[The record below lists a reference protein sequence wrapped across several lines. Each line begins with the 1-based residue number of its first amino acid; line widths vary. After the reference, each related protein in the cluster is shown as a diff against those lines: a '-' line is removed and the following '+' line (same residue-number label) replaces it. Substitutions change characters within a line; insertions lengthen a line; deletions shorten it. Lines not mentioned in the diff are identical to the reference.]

1 MDLDAILSGNIPAE
15 PPPPAPP
22 PEPPAPPQDA
32 PPAERQFPPGEN
44 PPADAPGEPPAPP
57 AGEQDSERIPIAAL
71 RDERAKRQA
80 AEKAA
85 ADYRQRVEQYEQ
97 MIRQQQAAQQQPQR
111 PDLFQDPDG
120 ALNHV
125 QSALRQEILRNKVE
139 TSVMVVRQQHTDY
152 DDAEA
157 AFLQA
162 CQGNEPLYRQMLNHP
177 FPAQF
182 AYSVGQQMRAMAEIG
197 NDPSGYRDRVRQEER
212 DRLRKEWD
220 AEQGQR
226 QAQVRAS
233 VPPTLASAR
242 DTSGRFAPAWSGPPA
257 LKDILAPGRR

>member
-1 MDLDAILSGNIPAE
+1 MDLDAILSGTIPAE
-15 PPPPAPP
+15 PPPPAPS

-32 PPAERQFPPGEN
+32 PPAEPRFPPGEN
-44 PPADAPGEPPAPP
+44 PPADAPAEPPAPP
-57 AGEQDSERIPIAAL
+57 AGEQDGDRIPIAAL
-71 RDERAKRQA
+71 RDERTKRQA

-85 ADYRQRVEQYEQ
+85 AEYQKRLEQYEN
-97 MIRQQQAAQQQPQR
+97 MVRQQQAAQQPQR

-139 TSVMVVRQQHTDY
+139 TSVMVVRQQHPDY

-162 CQGNEPLYRQMLNHP
+162 CHGNEPLYRQMLNHP
-177 FPAQF
+177 FPADF
-182 AYSVGQQMRAMAEIG
+182 AYRVGQQMKAMQEIG
-197 NDPSGYRDRVRQEER
+197 NDPTGYRERVRAEER
-212 DRLRKEWD
+212 DRLRKEFE

-242 DTSGRFAPAWSGPPA
+242 DTSGRFAPAWSGPPS
-257 LKDILAPGRR
+257 LKDILAPNRR